1 MTLYMYV
8 KNALMQRYIRNNVT
22 RGIHK
27 FDISSPNMF
36 FPSQNFKDVLKQ
48 IFVSLYRLNYY
59 NT

>member
-27 FDISSPNMF
+27 FDISSPNMC
-36 FPSQNFKDVLKQ
+36 FPGQNFKDVLKQ
-48 IFVSLYRLNYY
+48 VFVSLYRLNYY